1 MRGILRIARGGADAV
16 GALFFALMFAAF
28 LLQVFSRYVLNAP
41 FGWTLEACLVTY
53 LWFVF
58 WACAL
63 MLDERDHV
71 RFDILLRVAPPPVR
85 RLLAAL
91 SALVTLVLFLR
102 ALPATV
108 DWIAFMAIDR
118 TWTLGIR
125 FDLLFSIYLLFMVAV
140 ILRAGAALLRQFGL
154 RPWQR

>member
-1 MRGILRIARGGADAV
+1 MHRLLRIAKEGADAI
-16 GALFFALMFAAF
+16 GALFFALMFVSF

-41 FGWTLEACLVTY
+41 LGWTLEACLVAY

-63 MLDERDHV
+63 MLDEKDHV
-71 RFDILLRVAPPPVR
+71 RFDIFLRVAPPPVR
-85 RLLAAL
+85 RLLTAL
-91 SALVTLVLFLR
+91 SALVTFVLFLR

-108 DWIAFMAIDR
+108 DWVTFMAIDR

-125 FDLLFSIYLLFMVAV
+125 FDFLFSIYILFMVAV
-140 ILRAGAALLRQFGL
+140 ILRTGRVLIGL
-154 RPWQR
+154 FARRPWRG

>member
-1 MRGILRIARGGADAV
+1 MHGILRIARGGADAV

-28 LLQVFSRYVLNAP
+28 LLQVFSRYVLDAP
-41 FGWTLEACLVTY
+41 LGWTLEACLVTY

-108 DWIAFMAIDR
+108 DWVAFMAIDR

>member
-41 FGWTLEACLVTY
+41 LGWTLEACLVTY

>member
-1 MRGILRIARGGADAV
+1 MRGILRIAREGADAV

-41 FGWTLEACLVTY
+41 LGWTLEACLVTY

-108 DWIAFMAIDR
+108 DWVAFMAIDR

>member
-41 FGWTLEACLVTY
+41 LGWTLEACLVTY

-108 DWIAFMAIDR
+108 DWVAFMAIDR

>member
-1 MRGILRIARGGADAV
+1 DAV

-41 FGWTLEACLVTY
+41 LGWTLEACLVTY

-63 MLDERDHV
+63 MLDEDDHV

-102 ALPATV
+102 ALPATA
-108 DWIAFMAIDR
+108 DWVAFMAIDR

-140 ILRAGAALLRQFGL
+140 ILRAGTALLRQFGL

>member
-1 MRGILRIARGGADAV
+1 MHGILRIARGGADAV

-41 FGWTLEACLVTY
+41 LGWTLEACLVTY

-108 DWIAFMAIDR
+108 DWVAFMAIDR